1 MKAEKIL
8 NQLIKDFNNCR
19 EYWDIQK
26 VEKTFYKNFWIFGKY
41 YEPIVW
47 GDKIMRLKTIK
58 LEREIV
64 QKMRILRYK
73 RINYIY

>member
-26 VEKTFYKNFWIFGKY
+26 VEKTFYKNF
-41 YEPIVW
+41 
-47 GDKIMRLKTIK
+47 
-58 LEREIV
+58 
-64 QKMRILRYK
+64 
-73 RINYIY
+73 